1 MSLRTPLGRARG
13 WGSARDGTGHFRWQ
27 RLSAIIN
34 LLGIIFL
41 AYTAIYLAGAS
52 HAEVKAYFYSPLPGS
67 LMLWLIFSACFHM
80 ALGMQVIIEDY
91 VHSSGIRTLLLVFN
105 TAFTS
110 FIALVCALAVLKL
123 SLGV

>member
-34 LLGIIFL
+34 LIGVVFL
-41 AYTAIYLAGAS
+41 AYTAVSLAGAS
-52 HAEVKAYFYSPLPGS
+52 HADVRSYFQAPLPGA

-80 ALGMQVIIEDY
+80 ALGMQVIVEDY
-91 VHSSGIRTLLLVFN
+91 VQAAGTRALLLTLNIIFA
-105 TAFTS
+105 T
-110 FIALVCALAVLKL
+110 FIALASALAVLKL